1 MDAILI
7 ISIAILLVLI
17 VVGIYVINKIQR
29 KSEEISRQNIDIL
42 IKINRI
48 LNITITHLEQG
59 YEQSEK
65 H

>member
-1 MDAILI
+1 M
-7 ISIAILLVLI
+7 ILLVLI
-17 VVGIYVINKIQR
+17 IIGIGVIGKIQL

-42 IKINRI
+42 TKINRI